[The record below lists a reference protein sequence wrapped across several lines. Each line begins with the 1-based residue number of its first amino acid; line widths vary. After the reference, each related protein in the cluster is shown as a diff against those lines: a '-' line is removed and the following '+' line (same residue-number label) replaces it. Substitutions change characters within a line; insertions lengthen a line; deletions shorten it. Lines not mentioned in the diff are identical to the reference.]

1 MKSIKKYS
9 EAVTAIKEAILRS
22 QYRAI
27 STVNKEQL
35 SLYYGIGRFVSENSR
50 DGFWGTGAI
59 EQISQLLQKELPGL
73 RGFSATNMRKMRVF
87 YEAWTM
93 ISNHP
98 PVAGNLVAN
107 ENLLLSANRQPA
119 ADDLQKGDNRGVI
132 NRPPTA
138 GDLKVDEN
146 LLLSVIQQPVAT
158 EFEWEYFMRI
168 GFSHHIEIIEKTTTL
183 DARLFYIHECAV
195 NFWSKYT
202 LRDYLRS
209 DLYNKRGT
217 LPNNF
222 AQTMPDLKQAL
233 KAIGVFKDE
242 YLVDYINV
250 ELLNEPEKDW
260 DERVL
265 EKSIVANIKK
275 FIMTVGQDF
284 SFIGNQYRVEIAGEE
299 LFIDLLFFNRELNA
313 LVAIELKTGKF
324 RASYLGQL
332 NLYLSAL
339 DEYVRKPHE
348 NPSIGIILCKE
359 MNRTFVQFAVRDYT
373 KPMGVATYRTSEE
386 MPEKWRKAL
395 PDIEEMKRLL

>member
-1 MKSIKKYS
+1 MNIKNYTD
-9 EAVTAIKEAILRS
+9 AVTAIREAILRS

-27 STVNKEQL
+27 STVNREQL
-35 SLYYGIGRFVSENSR
+35 SLYYGIGQYVSQNSR

-59 EQISQLLQKELPGL
+59 EQISQMLQKELPGL
-73 RGFSATNMRKMRVF
+73 RGFSATNMKKMRTF
-87 YEAWTM
+87 YEAWAM
-93 ISNHP
+93 ISNRP
-98 PVAGNLVAN
+98 PVAGDLVAN
-107 ENLLLSANRQPA
+107 ENILLLTNRQPLA
-119 ADDLQKGDNRGVI
+119 GNLKSKENQPI
-132 NRPPTA
+132 IIRPPLA
-138 GDLKVDEN
+138 GELKVNEKM
-146 LLLSVIQQPVAT
+146 LLSVIRQPTAV
-158 EFEWEYFMRI
+158 EFDWKDFMRI

-217 LPNNF
+217 MPNNF
-222 AQTMPDLKQAL
+222 SQTIPDVKQAL

-242 YLVDYINV
+242 YLIDYVNV
-250 ELLNEPEKDW
+250 EQLDELEKDL
-260 DERVL
+260 DERVI
-265 EKSIVANIKK
+265 EKSIVANIRK
-275 FIMTVGQDF
+275 FIMTIGNDF
-284 SFIGNQYRVEIAGEE
+284 SFIGNQYRVEVAGEE

-313 LVAIELKTGKF
+313 LVAVELKTGKF

-359 MNRTFVQFAVRDYT
+359 MNHTFVQFAVRDYT

-395 PDIEEMKRLL
+395 PDIEEMKKLL

>member
-1 MKSIKKYS
+1 MADDL
-9 EAVTAIKEAILRS
+9 EV
-22 QYRAI
+22 
-27 STVNKEQL
+27 
-35 SLYYGIGRFVSENSR
+35 
-50 DGFWGTGAI
+50 
-59 EQISQLLQKELPGL
+59 
-73 RGFSATNMRKMRVF
+73 
-87 YEAWTM
+87 
-93 ISNHP
+93 
-98 PVAGNLVAN
+98 N
-107 ENLLLSANRQPA
+107 ENLLLSANHQPL
-119 ADDLQKGDNRGVI
+119 ADDLQSKKNQDI
-132 NRPPTA
+132 IIRPPVA

-146 LLLSVIQQPVAT
+146 LLISVIRQPAAD
-158 EFEWEYFMRI
+158 EFDWEDFMRI
-168 GFSHHIEIIEKTTTL
+168 GFSHHIEILNKTTTL
-183 DARLFYIHECAV
+183 EARLFYIHECAA
-195 NFWSKYT
+195 NFWSKYA
-202 LRDYLRS
+202 LRDYLRG

-250 ELLNEPEKDW
+250 ELLNEQEKDW

-265 EKSIVANIKK
+265 EKSIVANIRK
-275 FIMTVGQDF
+275 FIMTVGHDF
-284 SFIGNQYRVEIAGEE
+284 SFIGNQYRVEVAGEE

-359 MNRTFVQFAVRDYT
+359 MNHTFVQFAVRDYT

-395 PDIEEMKRLL
+395 PDIDEMKKLL